1 MPKQSGAETLA
12 MRNKIYMTVQ
22 ESVIGAGT
30 GNYNKLQNIPIVNL
44 KGDTE
49 SLAADLSG
57 LNPGHFNLSGFYKLE
72 PNGQLEYRETPI
84 DLYVLEEKLEENG
97 ELITKKVLYY
107 IYARDGHLYIRMI
120 VYVGS
125 QVETDI
131 DICLTRPLIYWEEE
145 HDTSVTPSNPDPTD
159 PNQNDPDPSNPDPND
174 PNQNDQDPNNQDPN
188 NQDPNDPNQQ
198 GGG

>member
-49 SLAADLSG
+49 TLAADLSG
-57 LNPGHFNLSGFYKLE
+57 LNPGHFNLSGYYKLE
-72 PNGQLEYRETPI
+72 PNGQLEYRDTPI

-145 HDTSVTPSNPDPTD
+145 RDNPVD
-159 PNQNDPDPSNPDPND
+159 PNPVDPDPNNPDPND
-174 PNQNDQDPNNQDPN
+174 PNQNDPDPNDPDPNNPDPN
-188 NQDPNDPNQQ
+188 NPDPNDPNQQ